1 MEKYDKR
8 RWLVLV
14 ASCVINFFIGTLY
27 VWSVFSPP
35 MAEYLSNLVGTELT
49 SADLGIVFSVG
60 NSVGFITM
68 IAGGYITAKLG
79 SKLVVL
85 VGGVLFGLGF
95 VICGFA
101 ASVGGLIVGYGLFT
115 GLAMGLVYGVTI
127 NNTVKFFP
135 DKKGFAGGVATAAYG
150 VSSVVWPPIVQSMID
165 GSGVTSTFKIVGI
178 MTIVVIAVMSFLI
191 TKCPDGYAPQGWTPK
206 TTATAA
212 PAVEDKNLKQMI
224 TSKFFP
230 IMLIML
236 FCGALSGMILI
247 SSAKSIGIDMMG
259 YEATFA
265 ALIVS
270 IIALF
275 NALARIGGGFVSD
288 KLGRINTL
296 LIVFIISIVALVCL
310 FFGGANGS
318 SALFIIGII
327 LVGICF
333 GCFMGIYPGFT
344 MEMFGAKNQGMNYG
358 VMFIGFSLAGLIG
371 PMIVKAVLNATG
383 TYLLTFVIAIVVAA
397 IGFVLALVFKSMAKK
412 AK

>member
-8 RWLVLV
+8 RWLVLI

-27 VWSVFSPP
+27 VWSVFSGP
-35 MAEYLSNLVGTELT
+35 MAEYLSAKNGVELI
-49 SADLGIVFSVG
+49 AEDLGIVFSIG

-68 IAGGYITAKLG
+68 IAGGFITAKLG

-85 VGGVLFGLGF
+85 VGGILFGLGF

-101 ASVGGLIVGYGLFT
+101 SGVGGLIVGYGLFT

-150 VSSVVWPPIVQSMID
+150 VSSVVWPPIVQSMIE
-165 GSGVTSTFKIVGI
+165 GSGVTSTFKIVGV
-178 MTIVVIAVMSFLI
+178 MTIVVIVVMSFLI
-191 TKCPDGYAPQGWTPK
+191 TKCPDGYAPKGWTPK
-206 TTATAA
+206 AAATTVSAT
-212 PAVEDKNLKQMI
+212 ENKNWKQMI
-224 TSKFFP
+224 TSKFFY
-230 IMLIML
+230 IMMAML
-236 FCGALSGMILI
+236 FAGALSGMMMI
-247 SSAKSIGIDMMG
+247 SSAKPIGMNMMG
-259 YEATFA
+259 FEPAFA
-265 ALIVS
+265 ALLVS

-296 LIVFIISIVALVCL
+296 LIVFIVSIVALVCL
-310 FFGGANGS
+310 FFGGQNMS
-318 SALFIIGII
+318 VPLFIIGII
-327 LVGICF
+327 LTGICF

-344 MEMFGAKNQGMNYG
+344 MEMFGAKNQGVNYG
-358 VMFIGFSLAGLIG
+358 IMFIGFSLAGLIA
-371 PMIVKAVLNATG
+371 PMIVKSVYGSTG
-383 TYLLTFVIAIVVAA
+383 TYLMAFLIAIIVAA
-397 IGFVLALVFKSMAKK
+397 VGFVLSLLFKAMAKK